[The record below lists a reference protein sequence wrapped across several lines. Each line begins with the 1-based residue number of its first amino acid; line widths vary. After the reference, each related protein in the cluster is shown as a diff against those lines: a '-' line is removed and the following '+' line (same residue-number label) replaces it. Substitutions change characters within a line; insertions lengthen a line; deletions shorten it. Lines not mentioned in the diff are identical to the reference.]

1 MAKNYEKSIRAFLG
15 EGTEFKGVITFEGT
29 VRVDGVLEGEV
40 ITDDTFI
47 IGSAAKVNAEVK
59 AGVVIVMGRME
70 GKIYAK
76 EKCEVRIGSHV
87 SGEIYTPSIYIEEG
101 AVFEGACHMTG
112 GGAGAEASAGEATEE
127 AEPTEKTN
135 RGSRSAKKEPEL
147 KTEEAPQESESPASA
162 SEAD

>member
-15 EGTEFKGVITFEGT
+15 EGTEFKGVISFEGT

-47 IGSAAKVNAEVK
+47 IGTAAKVKAEVR

-70 GKIYAK
+70 GKIEAK
-76 EKCEVRIGSHV
+76 EKCEMRVGSHV
-87 SGEIYTPSIYIEEG
+87 SGEIFTPSIYIEEG

-112 GGAGAEASAGEATEE
+112 EEGGSITSAEE
-127 AEPTEKTN
+127 AE
-135 RGSRSAKKEPEL
+135 
-147 KTEEAPQESESPASA
+147 EAPEAEEGSEENKSSAPAT
-162 SEAD
+162 EAG

>member
-47 IGSAAKVNAEVK
+47 IGTAANVKAEVK

-70 GKIYAK
+70 GKIEAK
-76 EKCEVRIGSHV
+76 E
-87 SGEIYTPSIYIEEG
+87 
-101 AVFEGACHMTG
+101 
-112 GGAGAEASAGEATEE
+112 
-127 AEPTEKTN
+127 
-135 RGSRSAKKEPEL
+135 
-147 KTEEAPQESESPASA
+147 
-162 SEAD
+162 

>member
-47 IGSAAKVNAEVK
+47 IGTAANVKAEVK

-70 GKIYAK
+70 GKIEAK
-76 EKCEVRIGSHV
+76 EKCEIRVGSRV
-87 SGEIYTPSIYIEEG
+87 SGEVFTPSIYIEEG
-101 AVFEGACHMTG
+101 AVFEGTCHMTG
-112 GGAGAEASAGEATEE
+112 DGGGSVTSAEEAKEAPGAGEDSG
-127 AEPTEKTN
+127 
-135 RGSRSAKKEPEL
+135 
-147 KTEEAPQESESPASA
+147 ESEPAA
-162 SEAD
+162 STPGAD

>member
-47 IGSAAKVNAEVK
+47 IGTAANVKAEVK

-70 GKIYAK
+70 GKIEAK
-76 EKCEVRIGSHV
+76 EKCEVRVGSHL
-87 SGEIYTPSIYIEEG
+87 SGEIFTPSIYIEEG
-101 AVFEGACHMTG
+101 AVFEGTCHMTG
-112 GGAGAEASAGEATEE
+112 GGGSSIKSAGGAE
-127 AEPTEKTN
+127 
-135 RGSRSAKKEPEL
+135 EPEAAE
-147 KTEEAPQESESPASA
+147 KAPPASG
-162 SEAD
+162 AD